1 MKKPGAPSH
10 PSASRFIQSGLFSNL
25 KTFSELESRIEKLP
39 TAKNKGDAFEVFA
52 EAYLNLLS
60 LEKFKYIWVDRKI
73 PPKVRAKL
81 KLSPKDAGVDGI
93 IETISGRYRGY
104 QVKFRSDRKSL
115 TYADTAT
122 FFGLTDCCD
131 DRLLF
136 TNAEDISGIAE
147 ERSDFG
153 SIRGTDL
160 DKLSPSDFVQILNW
174 LKNKRVSFKKK
185 NPRPHQKQALKAI
198 IPAFKTNDR
207 VTAVMACGTG
217 KTFVSLWV
225 AESVASK
232 TVLVLVPSLA
242 LLRQTL
248 KEWVQ
253 NTSWGKYDFLCV
265 CSDATVSQ
273 GEDELIVKPTEL
285 EFSVTTDPAKVKKFI
300 KHRFDGVKI
309 IFSTYQSA
317 EVVARGMPARFS
329 FDFAV
334 FDEAHKTAGFQG
346 TSFNFGLENKNLAIK
361 KRLFL
366 TATPRHYNLQK
377 KDPMGDPVL
386 AYSMDQP
393 DVYGPV
399 VFNLSF
405 AEAARRKIIC
415 DYKVIISVITS
426 PMIDQHFLNRG
437 QVILKRQPIIARQAA
452 NQLAL
457 KNALEKHDIKK
468 IFTFHHN
475 VASAKSF
482 SSEGSEGVSYHFPN
496 FHVNHV
502 NGTMTTAYR
511 EKVMEEFKHAETGL
525 LSNARCLTEGID
537 VPAVDM
543 VAFMS
548 PKKSKVDIVQAIGRA
563 MRTSPK
569 KEKGY
574 IFIPLYLEQ
583 AKNESIESALER
595 SNFQEI
601 WAVLQAI
608 QEQDEVFDQIIQQ
621 LNASIKLKRKGFNDL
636 RLLEKLEIIG
646 PTISV
651 KKLQKSITTMVVS
664 RLGKSWETMFQMLL
678 MFKKKHGHTNVPVK
692 AKKPWAELG
701 IWVDKVRALKRNN
714 KLKSDRLEQLNK
726 IGFRWL
732 VDGQT
737 LENTNELLNIF
748 QFIKKSKLW
757 SIKSYL
763 KRGLIKPAGYGISK
777 GGISPYFHPQ
787 QIKELKNILG
797 ITIDC
802 TNGLVNEA
810 KLAKATGLTRIS
822 GYRKKGLIKPIG
834 YAMTLGGRVSAF
846 YAPNQI
852 VELKKKLGI
861 TLENTKGLLNE
872 AQIREAFS
880 ITQIQNYRKKGLI
893 KPVGYALNN
902 SGVAPYYH
910 PSQIEELKVKLGIT
924 LDNTKGLLNESEFRT
939 QSQFWMINFYRK
951 KGLIKPVGYAL
962 NNSGVRPYYHPCQI
976 KELKKKL
983 GITLDDTAGLLNE
996 AQIRETFS
1004 ITQIQNYR
1012 KKGLIK
1018 PVGYALN
1025 NSGVAPYYHPS
1036 QIEELK
1042 VKLGITLDN
1051 TKGLLNEKQIRK
1063 ILGFSKIGNYRKK
1076 GLIKPIGYALN
1087 NSGLRPYYHPCQIK
1101 ELKKKLG
1108 ITLDDTTGL
1117 LSENQFG
1124 KVSGFTGI
1132 SIYRKKGLVKPV
1144 GVGFSK
1150 SNLSFSHYY
1159 RPNQIDE
1166 LKKKLGITL
1175 DDTAG
1180 LLNEA
1185 QIRETFSITQI
1196 QNYRKK
1202 GLIKPVGYALNNSGV
1217 APYYHPRQIK
1227 ELKNKLG
1234 ITLDDT
1240 AGLLSEN
1247 QFRKVSSLF
1256 RVSVYRNKGLIK
1268 PIGYALNSS
1277 GAGPYYHPR
1286 QINELKNKLGITL
1299 DNTKGLL
1306 NERQIRNIRGFSEI
1320 AKYRKK
1326 RLIQPLGYAM
1336 SATKISPFYHPRQ
1349 IKELK
1354 AKLQKMADKKARL

>member
-52 EAYLNLLS
+52 EAYLNLFS
-60 LEKFKYIWVDRKI
+60 LEKFKCIWVDRKI

-115 TYADTAT
+115 TYAETAT

-136 TNAEDISGIAE
+136 TNAEDISDIAG

-160 DKLSPSDFVQILNW
+160 DKLTPSDFVQILNW

-198 IPAFKTNDR
+198 IPAFKANDR

-253 NTSWGKYDFLCV
+253 NTSWAKYDFLCV

-317 EVVARGMPARFS
+317 EVVAGGIPARFS

-346 TSFNFGLENKNLAIK
+346 TSFNFGLENKNIGIK

-377 KDPMGDPVL
+377 KDINGDPVL

-393 DVYGPV
+393 GVYGPV

-437 QVILKRQPIIARQAA
+437 QVILKRQPIIARQVA

-457 KNALEKHDIKK
+457 KNALQKHDIRK
-468 IFTFHHN
+468 IFTFHQN
-475 VASAKSF
+475 VASARSF
-482 SSEGSEGVSYHFPN
+482 ASEGSEGVSYHLPEFQ
-496 FHVNHV
+496 VNHV
-502 NGTMTTAYR
+502 NGTMTTAHR
-511 EKVMEEFKHAETGL
+511 EKVMEEFKHSETGL

-548 PKKSKVDIVQAIGRA
+548 PKKSKVDIVQATGRA
-563 MRTSPK
+563 MRIAVG

-583 AKNESIESALER
+583 AKNESIECALER

-621 LNASIKLKRKGFNDL
+621 LNASTKLKRKGFNDSWL
-636 RLLEKLEIIG
+636 SEKLEIIG

-651 KKLQKSITTMVVS
+651 KKLQKSITTLLVGK
-664 RLGKSWETMFQMLL
+664 LCKSWETMFQMLL

-692 AKKPWAELG
+692 AKKPWDELG
-701 IWVDKVRALKRNN
+701 EWVDNVRALKRNN
-714 KLKSDRLEQLNK
+714 KLKSDRMKQLNK
-726 IGFRWL
+726 IGFRWF

-737 LENTNELLNIF
+737 LENTDGLLNEF
-748 QFIKKSKLW
+748 QFRKKSGLTAIVNYRK
-757 SIKSYL
+757 K
-763 KRGLIKPAGYGISK
+763 KLIKPFGYAISN
-777 GGISPYFHPQ
+777 GGVSPFYQFN
-787 QIKELKNILG
+787 QIAELKKKLG
-797 ITIDC
+797 ITISKIE
-802 TNGLVNEA
+802 GLLTETEFIEKSHLYN
-810 KLAKATGLTRIS
+810 LAK
-822 GYRKKGLIKPIG
+822 YRRKGLIKPIG
-834 YAMTLGGRVSAF
+834 YAMAPSGVSTF
-846 YAPNQI
+846 YHPKQI
-852 VELKKKLGI
+852 KELKMKLGI
-861 TLENTKGLLNE
+861 TLDDTTGLLNE
-872 AQIREAFS
+872 
-880 ITQIQNYRKKGLI
+880 IQFKRLAKLSMIASYKKKGLI
-893 KPVGYALNN
+893 KPVGYAMVR
-902 SGVAPYYH
+902 SGVSAFYH
-910 PSQIEELKVKLGIT
+910 PK
-924 LDNTKGLLNESEFRT
+924 
-939 QSQFWMINFYRK
+939 
-951 KGLIKPVGYAL
+951 
-962 NNSGVRPYYHPCQI
+962 QI
-976 KELKKKL
+976 KELKM
-983 GITLDDTAGLLNE
+983 
-996 AQIRETFS
+996 
-1004 ITQIQNYR
+1004 
-1012 KKGLIK
+1012 
-1018 PVGYALN
+1018 
-1025 NSGVAPYYHPS
+1025 
-1036 QIEELK
+1036 
-1042 VKLGITLDN
+1042 
-1051 TKGLLNEKQIRK
+1051 
-1063 ILGFSKIGNYRKK
+1063 
-1076 GLIKPIGYALN
+1076 
-1087 NSGLRPYYHPCQIK
+1087 
-1101 ELKKKLG
+1101 KLG

-1117 LSENQFG
+1117 LSEIQF
-1124 KVSGFTGI
+1124 KRLAKLSKIVS
-1132 SIYRKKGLVKPV
+1132 YKKKGLIKPAGYAMGHS
-1144 GVGFSK
+1144 GVTAF
-1150 SNLSFSHYY
+1150 Y
-1159 RPNQIDE
+1159 RTKQIEE
-1166 LKKKLGITL
+1166 LKMKLGITLVDTTGLITEKKFRQFLGCTQVAKYRRKGLIKPIGYAMAPSGVSTFYHPKQIKELKMKLGITL
-1175 DDTAG
+1175 DDTTG
-1180 LLNEA
+1180 LLNE
-1185 QIRETFSITQI
+1185 TQFMRLAKLSMI
-1196 QNYRKK
+1196 ASYRKK
-1202 GLIKPVGYALNNSGV
+1202 GLIKPVGYAMTFGG
-1217 APYYHPRQIK
+1217 R
-1227 ELKNKLG
+1227 LG
-1234 ITLDDT
+1234 P
-1240 AGLLSEN
+1240 
-1247 QFRKVSSLF
+1247 F
-1256 RVSVYRNKGLIK
+1256 
-1268 PIGYALNSS
+1268 
-1277 GAGPYYHPR
+1277 YHPR
-1286 QINELKNKLGITL
+1286 QINQLKAKLRITL
-1299 DNTKGLL
+1299 ENTKGLL
-1306 NERQIRNIRGFSEI
+1306 NEKQIKKNFRLYGISKFRKNGFI
-1320 AKYRKK
+1320 K
-1326 RLIQPLGYAM
+1326 PVGYA
-1336 SATKISPFYHPRQ
+1336 ISISGVSPYYHPRQ

-1354 AKLQKMADKKARL
+1354 AKLQKMSDKKARL